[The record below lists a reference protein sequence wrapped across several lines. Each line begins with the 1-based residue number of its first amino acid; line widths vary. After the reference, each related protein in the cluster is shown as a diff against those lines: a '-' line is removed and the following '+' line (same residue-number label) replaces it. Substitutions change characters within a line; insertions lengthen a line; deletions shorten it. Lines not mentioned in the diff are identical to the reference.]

1 MEATF
6 HDKSL
11 FCINLESMA
20 TKKCKDLC
28 GQVEDFG
35 DDMRP
40 NLLYSSFWTS
50 TIIAVKGHSS

>member
-1 MEATF
+1 M
-6 HDKSL
+6 
-11 FCINLESMA
+11 INDF
-20 TKKCKDLC
+20 KDLC

-50 TIIAVKGHSS
+50 TIIAVKGHSYQCYST